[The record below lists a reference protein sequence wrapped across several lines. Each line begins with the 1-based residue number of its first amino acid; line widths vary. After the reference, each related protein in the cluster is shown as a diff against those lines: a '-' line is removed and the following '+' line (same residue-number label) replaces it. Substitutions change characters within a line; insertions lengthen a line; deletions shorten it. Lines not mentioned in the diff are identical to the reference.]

1 MVTTD
6 KSPSRKEPE
15 SEVLVQLR
23 AARQWLRVLIDEADI
38 EPEETAFVVSVRS
51 AEGEEV
57 KARVTL
63 AHSLTQIDAVLA
75 GAAHG

>member
-1 MVTTD
+1 MIASD

-23 AARQWLRVLIDEADI
+23 AAREWLQVLIDAGNID
-38 EPEETAFVVSVRS
+38 PEETVFAVSVRS
-51 AEGEEV
+51 AKGEEER
-57 KARVTL
+57 ATATL
-63 AHSLTQIDAVLA
+63 AHCLAQIDAAIV